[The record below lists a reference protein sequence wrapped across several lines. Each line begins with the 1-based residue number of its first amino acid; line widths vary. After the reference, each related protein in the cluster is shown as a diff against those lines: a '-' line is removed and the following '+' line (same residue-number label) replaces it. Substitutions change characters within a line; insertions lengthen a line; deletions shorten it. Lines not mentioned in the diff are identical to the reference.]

1 MAEHEKSE
9 RDTHFLGFADL
20 LFDQLTPDLA
30 ALAGALNDDD
40 IQEIHKRKQ
49 AVKKLIAQRAYDL
62 VYSAIEFLRYSPYYR
77 PMQLSSTETWVH
89 VIPDLTARPTD
100 PGTS

>member
-9 RDTHFLGFADL
+9 RDTHFAGFAKLLMDDL
-20 LFDQLTPDLA
+20 LDA
-30 ALAGALNDDD
+30 EVEHYHDDNKED
-40 IQEIHKRKQ
+40 FV
-49 AVKKLIAQRAYDL
+49 ATLIAQRAYDL